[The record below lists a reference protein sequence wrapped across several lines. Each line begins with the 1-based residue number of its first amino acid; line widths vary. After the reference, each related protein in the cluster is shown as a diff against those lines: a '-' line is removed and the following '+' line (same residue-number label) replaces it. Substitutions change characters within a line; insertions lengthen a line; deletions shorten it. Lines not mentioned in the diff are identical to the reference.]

1 MSESPDLLIGDAER
15 AKAETDLRSHYDA
28 GRLTLDEF
36 EGRLGEIHAAR
47 TGHDLRE
54 AFRQLPDAKLPSL
67 RPRDRRWRSLAYQ
80 YVVVNA
86 IANLVWLFTGANG
99 DWWPRW
105 VLLATLIM
113 FVRRL
118 AGPRH
123 RASPSPLPP
132 GPPGP
137 PQLP

>member
-1 MSESPDLLIGDAER
+1 MAGELDLLIGDAER
-15 AKAETDLRSHYDA
+15 AAAETDLRAHYDA

-36 EGRLGEIHAAR
+36 ESRLGEIHAAR
-47 TGHDLRE
+47 TGSDLHQ

-80 YVVVNA
+80 YVVANL
-86 IANLVWLFTGANG
+86 IANVVWLFTGLHG

-105 VLLATLIM
+105 VLLGTLIM

-118 AGPRH
+118 TGPSSRVLP
-123 RASPSPLPP
+123 RPSAPPRLPE
-132 GPPGP
+132 
-137 PQLP
+137 